1 MKSHNIYFE
10 CKSSLSTPTY
20 TILDRFAGCGG
31 MSEGFSTAGLDRD
44 CYAISDAQS
53 WRSAIRPGTFYGF
66 SNIMNA
72 DDRYLFLGL
81 NKEINNES
89 KRKVEPRRRI

>member
-1 MKSHNIYFE
+1 MKSHDIHVG
-10 CKSSLSTPTY
+10 CHGSLSTPRY
-20 TILDRFAGCGG
+20 TILDLFAGCGG

-66 SNIMNA
+66 PNIMNA
-72 DDRYLFLGL
+72 DDRYLFLGP
-81 NKEINNES
+81 NQE
-89 KRKVEPRRRI
+89 